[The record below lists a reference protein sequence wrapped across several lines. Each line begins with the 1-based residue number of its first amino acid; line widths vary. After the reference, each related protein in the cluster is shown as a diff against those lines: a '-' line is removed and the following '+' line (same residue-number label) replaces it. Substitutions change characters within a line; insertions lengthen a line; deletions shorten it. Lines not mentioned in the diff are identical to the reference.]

1 MPAFALIAVAASL
14 FAAGPAPRPAAPAA
28 PPVTKPA
35 PPAFKPGM
43 AVLDRTGAQ
52 VGLIETVAETSGG
65 LNVVV
70 KIDGK
75 LVGLAPATLKLREG
89 GGAVSSQTKQEM
101 LAAAG
106 APR

>member
-1 MPAFALIAVAASL
+1 MPAFALIAVAVSL
-14 FAAGPAPRPAAPAA
+14 FAAGPAPRPAPAA
-28 PPVTKPA
+28 PPVAKPA
-35 PPAFKPGM
+35 APAFKPGM

-52 VGLIETVAETSGG
+52 VGLIETVAETPGG